1 LAILQRRIF
10 YGKVGKGAELTEHV
24 KRVNDIMT
32 KHGIDQPI
40 RVLSDFNSGRTD
52 RIVVELRYE
61 SLTEMEATERR
72 MFGEPN
78 SQKDF
83 DDYVVDLS
91 ELIHHSEVEHWQLH
105 S

>member
-1 LAILQRRIF
+1 
-10 YGKVGKGAELTEHV
+10 
-24 KRVNDIMT
+24 M
-32 KHGIDQPI
+32 
-40 RVLSDFNSGRTD
+40 LSDFNSGRTD

-91 ELIHHSEVEHWQLH
+91 RLIHHSEVEHWQLH

>member
-1 LAILQRRIF
+1 
-10 YGKVGKGAELTEHV
+10 
-24 KRVNDIMT
+24 
-32 KHGIDQPI
+32 
-40 RVLSDFNSGRTD
+40 
-52 RIVVELRYE
+52 
-61 SLTEMEATERR
+61 

>member
-1 LAILQRRIF
+1 
-10 YGKVGKGAELTEHV
+10 
-24 KRVNDIMT
+24 M
-32 KHGIDQPI
+32 
-40 RVLSDFNSGRTD
+40 LSDFNSGRTD